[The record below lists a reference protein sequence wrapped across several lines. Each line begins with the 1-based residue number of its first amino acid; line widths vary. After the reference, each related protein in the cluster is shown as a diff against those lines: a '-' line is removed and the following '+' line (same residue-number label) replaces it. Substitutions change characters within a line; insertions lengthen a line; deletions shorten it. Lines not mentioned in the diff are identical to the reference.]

1 MTRPRPRRFPFHLA
15 GLMAGTLGLFAAP
28 LSLKAA
34 PPDPLAT
41 VDAQRQAR
49 AVDRD
54 AAHDRAGVAAAQ
66 VKRLQ
71 AQLVDLGRAESA
83 GRRTLGG
90 AREQIR
96 RVNVQEAELKLR
108 MGRNQESLTRL
119 LGALQMY
126 QRNPPPALLVDPRSA
141 RDAVRAAILIK
152 AITPELERRAQ
163 AFTVQSETLKR
174 LRRQADVA
182 NGAMFQAESALADR
196 QAHIQDLIDQ
206 KRALEAQLSTDAA
219 VADGD
224 VQRLAARARSLG
236 ELVHT
241 LGDHDAGQSGEADE
255 DLPSHLTLP
264 VTGRQL
270 HGFGEAGADPEHAKG
285 LTWGV
290 DPNATVLSPTAA
302 LVDYAGP
309 LKGWGLVLILKAGD
323 YHLVLA
329 GLGSVTAE
337 AGRTVTAGEPVGR
350 MPGDGRSELYLE
362 VRRAAQP
369 IDPSR
374 WFAPASVSGPNP
386 AAKAVGG

>member
-1 MTRPRPRRFPFHLA
+1 MIPLRRPISARRSAALVA
-15 GLMAGTLGLFAAP
+15 GLLALCLAP
-28 LSLKAA
+28 VASSAA
-34 PPDPLAT
+34 PPDSLSSL
-41 VDAQRQAR
+41 DAQRQAR

-54 AAHDRAGVAAAQ
+54 AAEGRANAAAAQ
-66 VKRLQ
+66 VRRLQ
-71 AQLVDLGRAESA
+71 SQLVDLGRAESD

-90 AREQIR
+90 ARERLR
-96 RVNVQEAELKLR
+96 RLNVQEAELKLR

-152 AITPELERRAQ
+152 AIAPELERRAKD
-163 AFTVQSETLKR
+163 FTAQSEALKG
-174 LRRQADVA
+174 LRRQADAASGV
-182 NGAMFQAESALADR
+182 MFQAESALADR

-206 KRALEAQLSTDAA
+206 KRTLEAQLTSDAT
-219 VADGD
+219 VANGD

-241 LGDHDAGQSGEADE
+241 LGDHDADGQQTDE
-255 DLPSHLTLP
+255 TLP
-264 VTGRQL
+264 GRMSQPVPGQPI
-270 HGFGEAGADPEHAKG
+270 HGFGEAGSDPEHAKG
-285 LTWGV
+285 LTWAA
-290 DPNATVLSPTAA
+290 DANATVLSPTAA

-329 GLGSVTAE
+329 GLGSVVAE
-337 AGRTVTAGEPVGR
+337 AGRTVAAGEPVGR
-350 MPGDGRSELYLE
+350 MPGEGRSELYLE

-369 IDPSR
+369 VDPTK
-374 WFAPASVSGPNP
+374 WFAAAPASGPP
-386 AAKAVGG
+386 DLRGSVGG